1 MVPSFPPSSLLS
13 DHWNER
19 KTYKWWKIFLAK
31 NIKNLFEN
39 LDDMQTA
46 QSFMPNE
53 SNVAQDFQV
62 LEHRYLYGS

>member
-1 MVPSFPPSSLLS
+1 MENLSS
-13 DHWNER
+13 
-19 KTYKWWKIFLAK
+19 KK